1 MELPAWIPAVVV
13 WLVIGG
19 SVATMLAR
27 RGQPTSTSLAAIP
40 CWPLLLPLL
49 HTLPTDRVESLL
61 ATLRPLG
68 DTVDLPR
75 MTAAVR
81 EADRRIR
88 AVDEVLDELQHDPR
102 LALEVERLRTARDIA
117 LHELDEVG
125 AEAGRIR
132 IQLALQ
138 GLGRPDDAMRG
149 RLSELQARVAVLEE
163 VTSVLVS

>member
-1 MELPAWIPAVVV
+1 MELPTWVPAVAV
-13 WLVIGG
+13 WLVVGA
-19 SVATMLAR
+19 SVASMLAR
-27 RGQPTSTSLAAIP
+27 RGQPAATSLAAVP

-49 HTLPTDRVESLL
+49 TTEPADRVDQLL
-61 ATLRPLG
+61 ATLRPLAH
-68 DTVDLPR
+68 TLDLPP
-75 MTAAVR
+75 MESAIR

-88 AVDEVLDELQHDPR
+88 EVDQVLSELGDDPR
-102 LALEVERLRTARDIA
+102 LAPDLARLQAARDTA
-117 LHELDEVG
+117 QHELDEVG

-163 VTSVLVS
+163 VTSVLVT